1 MTELSDSSLGALIY
15 IYIYIYIYNNN
26 NNNTHLYLT
35 EFLQLLFKKV
45 FKKK

>member
-35 EFLQLLFKKV
+35 EFLQLLFKKS
-45 FKKK
+45 F